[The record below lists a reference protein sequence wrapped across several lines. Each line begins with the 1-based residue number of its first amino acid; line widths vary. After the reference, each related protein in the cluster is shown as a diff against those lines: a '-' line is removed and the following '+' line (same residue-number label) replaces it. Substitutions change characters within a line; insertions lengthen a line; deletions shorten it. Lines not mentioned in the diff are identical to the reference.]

1 MDLDKTLNYPL
12 TYSSWDNKE
21 IEQIHKVINSGQFT
35 YASEVKK
42 FEKKYANYF
51 KMKHAIMVNSGSS
64 ANLVSIASL
73 FFKKNKPL
81 KRGDE
86 VIVPAISWSTTY
98 SPLQQYGLKLKFI
111 DVDFGT
117 LNIDLKKLK
126 KAISKKTK
134 LIVLVNILGNPCNI
148 KEIAEICKK
157 KSIYLM
163 EDNCESL
170 GAKYKNKYTG
180 TSGELNTM
188 SFFYSHHIS
197 AIEGGM
203 ITTNNNELA
212 DLIRSIRSHGW
223 TRDVKD
229 LKNLGHSKKK
239 FETYQFILPGYN
251 VRPTEINAATGIT
264 QLDKLKKLISIRR
277 KNFKLYQKIFN
288 KNKIFHIQKENGI
301 SSSFS
306 LVFIF
311 KKKYLHLKNRI
322 FYDLKENNIQYRL
335 ITGGCFTKHPVKK
348 YFNYQIFKN
357 LNNANYIHENGFF
370 LGNAPIDLSNEIIKF
385 NKVIIR
391 YY

>member
-1 MDLDKTLNYPL
+1 MNQKLNYPL
-12 TYSSWDNKE
+12 TFSSWDYKE
-21 IEQIHKVINSGQFT
+21 ILQIQKVIKSGQFT
-35 YASEVKK
+35 YASEVKN
-42 FEKKYANYF
+42 FEKKYAEFF

-81 KRGDE
+81 KKGDE

-98 SPLQQYGLKLKFI
+98 SPLQQYGLKLKFV
-111 DVDFGT
+111 DVDFKT
-117 LNIDLKKLK
+117 LNIDTEKLK

-134 LIVLVNILGNPCNI
+134 LIVLVSILGNPCNI
-148 KEIAEICKK
+148 QEIAKLCIDKG
-157 KSIYLM
+157 IYLM

-180 TSGELNTM
+180 TSGDINTM

-203 ITTNNNELA
+203 ITTNDEELA
-212 DLIRSIRSHGW
+212 DLMRSIRSHGW
-223 TRDVKD
+223 TRDVKN
-229 LKNLGHSKKK
+229 LKNLGYAKKK

-251 VRPTEINAATGIT
+251 VRPTEINAATGIS
-264 QLDKLKKLISIRR
+264 QLKKLKNLIKQRR
-277 KNFKLYQKIFN
+277 KNFLLYQKIFS
-288 KNKIFHIQKENGI
+288 KNKIFHIQKENGL

-306 LVFIF
+306 FVFIF
-311 KKKYLHLKNRI
+311 KKKYLRLKSKI
-322 FYDLKENNIQYRL
+322 YKDLKKNNIQYRL

-348 YFNYQIFKN
+348 YFNYKIFNN
-357 LNNANYIHENGFF
+357 LNNANYIHDNGFF
-370 LGNAPIDLSNEIIKF
+370 LGNAPFDLEKQLIHF
-385 NKVIIR
+385 NKVIIK